1 MSEPRN
7 RLDDIQE
14 SITEQS
20 KDFVGD
26 HALSSALVTF
36 GLGVGVGLTV
46 VSLLSDS
53 GPPRRAAVAERL
65 GAQLLDSLSAVV
77 PDSFMK
83 R

>member
-46 VSLLSDS
+46 ISLLSDS
-53 GPPRRAAVAERL
+53 GPPRRAAVSERRVPPL
-65 GAQLLDSLSAVV
+65 ACPAVFSAHTVCTGG
-77 PDSFMK
+77 
-83 R
+83 

>member
-14 SITEQS
+14 SIAEQS
-20 KDFVGD
+20 KQIVGD

-46 VSLLSDS
+46 ISVLTDS
-53 GPPRRAAVAERL
+53 GPPRRSAVTERL
-65 GAQLLDSLSAVV
+65 GAQLLDSLSAVM